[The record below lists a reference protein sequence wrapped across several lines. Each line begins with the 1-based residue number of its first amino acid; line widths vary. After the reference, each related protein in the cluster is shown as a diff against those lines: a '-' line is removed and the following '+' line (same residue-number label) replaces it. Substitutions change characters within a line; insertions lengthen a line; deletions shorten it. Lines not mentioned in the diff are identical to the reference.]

1 MGMICVIF
9 ALKLEKKLGGV
20 RGNVYL
26 CELKFV
32 KRLKKK
38 IMNTMKLTR
47 EEALKRV
54 QASIDKKKAF
64 VAELERS
71 MREEY
76 RKETGKEAKYFSVL

>member
-1 MGMICVIF
+1 
-9 ALKLEKKLGGV
+9 
-20 RGNVYL
+20 
-26 CELKFV
+26 
-32 KRLKKK
+32 
-38 IMNTMKLTR
+38 MNTMKLTR